1 MRSFF
6 RRLSIGGKLVALGLA
21 TCGATLLL
29 TIVSFTVYE
38 VGAFR
43 DSLVREVRAE
53 AEVVALNALPAL
65 VFRDEAAATETLSVL
80 RNDRRVV
87 FAGVFSG
94 DGRLFASYTRDAGA
108 ALPPL
113 PSPGVRQASSF
124 VDVVSRLGADAGAA
138 FVFIRADTLEM
149 RRRLGRYVSIGV
161 GVLVTSL
168 GLAWLVARRLQ
179 SVISGPVLALVGVA
193 QAVSR
198 RKDYALRAPVSGE
211 DELGALAS
219 SFNDMLAQIQRR
231 DEDLRSL
238 NDELSRRTQ
247 ELARKNEE
255 VEGFVYIVSHDL
267 RGPLVNLQGFSRELR
282 EGCHR
287 LGAILE
293 AAPLE
298 PGPRREAAALLDR
311 QIPEALR
318 FISASVEKFERLISA
333 LLRLSRLGRQEYR
346 LETLDTDALVAST
359 LDSLRASIA
368 ASGASVVAAPGLP
381 AVRGDATAVGQVFSN
396 LVSNAIQYLRPGVPG
411 RVEIR
416 GRLAEGTVHL
426 EVEDNGA
433 GIPEVA
439 RPRLFQVF
447 QRFHPDLAPG
457 EGMGLAAVKRI
468 VERHGGRLWAE
479 SREGAGST
487 FHVTFPAP
495 APEGAP

>member
-1 MRSFF
+1 MRSLFGK
-6 RRLSIGGKLVALGLA
+6 LSIGGKLVALGLA
-21 TCGATLLL
+21 TCGATLVL

-38 VGAFR
+38 EAAFR
-43 DSLVREVRAE
+43 DSLSREVRAE

-65 VFRDEAAATETLSVL
+65 VFRDGAAATETLSVL
-80 RNDRRVV
+80 RNHRRVV

-94 DGRLFASYTRDAGA
+94 DGRLFAPDTRDAGT

-124 VDVVSRLGADAGAA
+124 IDVVSRL
-138 FVFIRADTLEM
+138 
-149 RRRLGRYVSIGV
+149 
-161 GVLVTSL
+161 
-168 GLAWLVARRLQ
+168 
-179 SVISGPVLALVGVA
+179 
-193 QAVSR
+193 
-198 RKDYALRAPVSGE
+198 
-211 DELGALAS
+211 
-219 SFNDMLAQIQRR
+219 DMLAQIQRR
-231 DEDLRSL
+231 DDDLRSL
-238 NDELSRRTQ
+238 DDELSRPTR

-282 EGCHR
+282 EGCSR

-298 PGPRREAAALLDR
+298 PGPRRETAALLDR

-333 LLRLSRLGRQEYR
+333 LLRLSRPGRQEYR
-346 LETLDTDALVAST
+346 IEALDTDAILAST

-368 ASGASVVAAPGLP
+368 ASGAAVVAAPGLP

-396 LVSNAIQYLRPGVPG
+396 LVSNAIQYQPPGVPG

-416 GRLAEGTVHL
+416 GRLAEGAVHL

-487 FHVTFPAP
+487 FRVTFPAP